1 MNSGRAAVFFRKELL
16 AHDFGSGHLYRVK
29 ERLDTY
35 FALLREKGIISK
47 SAPVIEP
54 KRSINEDEILAV
66 HDASL
71 LKKIKTLS
79 TTGGWLDGDT
89 PVPIGTFERIGIQ
102 LGTAI
107 EAATLVMEGKYERAV
122 LIGAF
127 GGHHATAAHTGKSFG
142 FCYFNTSAVWVKQ
155 ILRQHLAK
163 RVLILDLDAHHGNGI
178 QEIFYE
184 DPSVLYI
191 SLHMDP
197 RYSFPGTGFVD
208 EVGAGAGLGYNI
220 NVPLP
225 QKTTTQS
232 YLKAIDEIFIPTM
245 ENYKP
250 DLVHLLFGSDTHHHD
265 PLSNLSITMDC
276 YPAAAERVRESADK
290 ICGGRIITQ
299 LAGGY
304 DIPIAARAFYLMT
317 GVMLDTPT
325 LDIVEPHG
333 EIEDRAEDDVAAKGN
348 AVITAVKQKHASLV
362 TGL

>member
-16 AHDFGSGHLYRVK
+16 AHDFGSRHLYRVK
-29 ERLDTY
+29 ERLDAY
-35 FALLREKGIISK
+35 FTLLREKGIINK
-47 SAPVIEP
+47 SAPVLES
-54 KRSINEDEILAV
+54 KHSLNEDEILAV

-71 LKKIKTLS
+71 LENIKTLS

-89 PVPIGTFERIGIQ
+89 PVPIGTYERIKIQ

-107 EAATLVMEGKYERAV
+107 KAATLVMEGKHDRAV

-127 GGHHATAAHTGKSFG
+127 GGHHATSAHTGKSFG
-142 FCYFNTSAVWVKQ
+142 FCYFNTSAVWVKKL
-155 ILRQHLAK
+155 LRQNLAK

-208 EVGAGAGLGYNI
+208 EVGSGAGIGYNI

-225 QKTTTQS
+225 QKTTTQT
-232 YLKAIDEIFIPTM
+232 YLKAIDEIFTPAM
-245 ENYKP
+245 KNYKP

-265 PLSNLSITMDC
+265 PLSQLSITMDC
-276 YPAAAERVRESADK
+276 YPAAAQRVRESADK
-290 ICGGRIITQ
+290 ICGGRVITQ

-304 DIPIAARAFYLMT
+304 DIPVAARAFYLVT
-317 GVMLDTPT
+317 GVMLDAPT
-325 LDIVEPHG
+325 LDITEPHG
-333 EIEDRAEDDVAAKGN
+333 EIEDRTEADVTARGD
-348 AVITAVKQKHASLV
+348 AVITAVKQKHTSLM
-362 TGL
+362 T